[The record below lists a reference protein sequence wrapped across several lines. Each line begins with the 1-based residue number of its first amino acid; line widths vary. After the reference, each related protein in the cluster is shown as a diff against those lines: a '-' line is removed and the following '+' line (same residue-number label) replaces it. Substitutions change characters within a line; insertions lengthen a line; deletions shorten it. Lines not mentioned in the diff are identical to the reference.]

1 MNEATVGRE
10 LQTVVEIDQDFCEHR
25 YGESPCTAEI
35 GVTGERKCFNTRATC
50 QDPENYSPQPLVLR
64 FCKPGERLP
73 DVYCIP
79 SVHSVSTAPTEV
91 NPGGGSKNSGPLGKR
106 ASIRVS
112 FKDHPHSDNVVD
124 PYVSERDYNPV
135 ERGTFWSKWLARNPY
150 YNNRVLRVREG
161 YAGQALE
168 DMVTRTYLI
177 DKIDGP
183 DSRGQ
188 VQVTAKDVLKLADND
203 KAQAPQPSAGELL
216 VDYDEAESISYLR
229 VTKALASEYEGF
241 STVRVND
248 ELMTYTGVTTISDSE
263 IRLTGI
269 TRHTDGSEPDS
280 HEAGDRVQVC
290 LRYENVLV
298 DDLAYEWLT
307 EYGDVPAAWI
317 DKAEWEAE
325 ASLWLQQFDLT
336 GLITEPTGVT
346 DLLSEITEQ
355 CLFFIW
361 WDERA
366 QKIRLQAIKPAIFQS
381 VPKITDYANIIADSA
396 EISQDPKGRVS
407 QVWVYWGQRDP
418 TEDLE
423 KEANYRKLRVRA
435 DLEAEG
441 EQQYGEQ
448 RIRKIYSRWLHSD
461 AQAVNVTARLLSRYR
476 NNPRYATISVDAKD
490 RAMWTGDVVDML
502 HRGVVDETGAPLETR
517 YQILS
522 AEETVPGHSVEY
534 RLEVY
539 EYSINFRIG
548 LWMDE
553 DAPDYVDATDE
564 QKALGGWWADDEGK
578 IGGIPGYNWT

>member
-216 VDYDEAESISYLR
+216 VDYDESESISYLR

-241 STVRVND
+241 GTVRVND

-290 LRYENVLV
+290 LRYENVRV

-317 DKAEWEAE
+317 DKAEWGAE

-396 EISQDPKGRVS
+396 DISQDPKGRVS

-502 HRGVVDETGAPLETR
+502 HRGVVDDTGAPLETR

-548 LWMDE
+548 LWMDD

-564 QKALGGWWADDEGK
+564 QKALGAWWADDDGK
-578 IGGIPGYNWT
+578 LGGNPGYNWT

>member
-1 MNEATVGRE
+1 MNEETVGRE
-10 LQTVVEIDQDFCEHR
+10 LQTVVEVEQDFCQHR
-25 YGESPCTAEI
+25 YGVAPCAAAI
-35 GVTGERKCFNTRATC
+35 GVTGQRKCFNTLATC
-50 QDPENYSPQPLVLR
+50 QDPENYSPQPLVLH

-79 SVHSVSTAPTEV
+79 SVQSVSTAPTEI
-91 NPGGGSKNSGPLGKR
+91 NPGGGNKNSGPLGKR

-124 PYVSERDYNPV
+124 PYVSERDYNPT

-183 DSRGQ
+183 DSRGK
-188 VQVTAKDVLKLADND
+188 VQITAKDVLKLADND
-203 KAQAPQPSAGELL
+203 KAQAPRPSAGELL
-216 VDYDEAESISYLR
+216 VGYGEDDSISFLR
-229 VTKALASEYEGF
+229 VTRALASEYPAPG
-241 STVRVND
+241 TVRVND
-248 ELMTYTGVTTISDSE
+248 ELMRYTGVSTISETE

-269 TRHTDGSEPDS
+269 TRATDGSARDS
-280 HEAGDRVQVC
+280 HEAGDRVQIC
-290 LRYENVLV
+290 LRYTNKRV

-307 EYGDVPAAWI
+307 QYGEVPAAWI
-317 DKAEWEAE
+317 DFPEWQEE
-325 ASLWLQQFDLT
+325 TSLWLQQFELT

-366 QKIRLQAIKPAIFQS
+366 QKVKLQAIKPPIFQA
-381 VPKITDYANIIADSA
+381 VPKINDYANIIADSA
-396 EISQDPKGRVS
+396 ELSQDPKARVS
-407 QVWVYWGQRDP
+407 QVWVFWGQRDP
-418 TEDLE
+418 TENLD
-423 KEANYRKLRVRA
+423 KEANYRKVRIRA

-441 EQQYGEQ
+441 SQQYGEQ
-448 RIRKIYSRWLHSD
+448 RIRKIYSRWLQSD

-539 EYSINFRIG
+539 EYSISFRIG
-548 LWMDE
+548 LWMDD
-553 DAPDYVDATDE
+553 DAPDFADATE
-564 QKALGGWWADDEGK
+564 VERATGAWWADNDGQVD
-578 IGGIPGYNWT
+578 GSPGYNWT

>member
-1 MNEATVGRE
+1 MSETTVGRE
-10 LQTVVEIDQDFCEHR
+10 LQTVVELEQDFCQHR
-25 YGESPCTAEI
+25 YGVAPCTAVL
-35 GVTGERKCFNTRATC
+35 GVTGDRKCFNTLATC
-50 QDPENYSPQPLVLR
+50 QDRERFSPEPLVLR

-79 SVHSVSTAPTEV
+79 SVQSVSTAPTEI
-91 NPGGGSKNSGPLGKR
+91 NPGGGSQNSGPLGKR

-112 FKDHPHSDNVVD
+112 FNDHPHSDNVVD
-124 PYVSERDYNPV
+124 PYVTERGYNPV
-135 ERGTFWSKWLARNPY
+135 ERGTFWAKWIARNPY

-161 YAGQALE
+161 YVGQALT
-168 DMVTRTYLI
+168 DMVTRTYLV

-183 DSRGQ
+183 DSRGR
-188 VQVTAKDVLKLADND
+188 VQITAKDVLKLADND
-203 KAQAPQPSAGELL
+203 RAQAPRPSAGELMI
-216 VDYDEAESISYLR
+216 DYGEDDTISFLR
-229 VTKALASEYEGF
+229 VTRALAAEYPAPG
-241 STVRVND
+241 TVRING
-248 ELMTYTGVTTISDSE
+248 ELMRYSGVSTISDSE

-269 TRHTDGSEPDS
+269 TRATDGSERDS
-280 HEAGDRVQVC
+280 HDAGDRVQVC
-290 LRYENVLV
+290 LRYTNKRV
-298 DDLAYEWLT
+298 DQLAYEWLT
-307 EYGDVPAAWI
+307 QFGEIPTAWI
-317 DKAEWEAE
+317 NLAEWQAE

-366 QKIRLQAIKPAIFQS
+366 QKIRLQAIKPPVFQV
-381 VPKITDYANIIADSA
+381 VPKISDYANVIADSA
-396 EISQDPKGRVS
+396 QITQDPKGRVS
-407 QVWVYWGQRDP
+407 QVWVFWGQRDP

-423 KEANYRKLRVRA
+423 KESNYRKVRIRA

-441 EQQYGEQ
+441 AQQYGEQ

-476 NNPRYATISVDAKD
+476 SNPRYATISVDAKD

-502 HRGVVDETGAPLETR
+502 HRGVVDDTGAPLETR

-548 LWMDE
+548 LWTE
-553 DAPDYVDATDE
+553 ASAPPYASASDT
-564 QKALGGWWADDEGK
+564 QKATGAWWADANGK
-578 IGGIPGYNWT
+578 VGGDPGYNWT

>member
-10 LQTVVEIDQDFCEHR
+10 LQTIVEIEQDFCQHR
-25 YGESPCTAEI
+25 YGVAPCTAAV
-35 GVTGERKCFNTRATC
+35 GVTGDRKCFNTRATC
-50 QDPENYSPQPLVLR
+50 QDPANYSPQPLVLR

-79 SVHSVSTAPTEV
+79 SVQSVSTAPTEI
-91 NPGGGSKNSGPLGKR
+91 NPGGGSQNSGPLGKR

-112 FKDHPHSDNVVD
+112 FNDHPHSDNLVD
-124 PYVSERDYNPV
+124 PYVAERPYKPV

-161 YAGQALE
+161 YTGQVLE

-183 DSRGQ
+183 DSRGR
-188 VQVTAKDVLKLADND
+188 VQITAKDVLKLADND
-203 KAQAPQPSAGELL
+203 RAQAPKPSAGELM
-216 VDYDEAESISYLR
+216 VDYSEEEAISALR
-229 VTKALASEYEGF
+229 VTRALAAEYPAPG
-241 STVRVND
+241 TVRIND
-248 ELMTYTGVTTISDSE
+248 ELMTYTGVVTVSDTE
-263 IRLTGI
+263 IQLTGI
-269 TRHTDGSEPDS
+269 TRATDGSSPDS
-280 HEAGDRVQVC
+280 HEAGDRVQIC
-290 LRYENVLV
+290 LRYTNVRV
-298 DDLAYEWLT
+298 DNLAYEWLT
-307 EYGDVPAAWI
+307 QYGEVPAAWI
-317 DKAEWEAE
+317 DQAAWAAES
-325 ASLWLQQFDLT
+325 SLWLQQFDLT

-366 QKIRLQAIKPAIFQS
+366 QKIKLQALKPPVFQV
-381 VPKITDYANIIADSA
+381 VPKINDYANIIADSA
-396 EISQDPKGRVS
+396 QITQDPRGRVS

-423 KEANYRKLRVRA
+423 KESNYRRVRIRA
-435 DLEAEG
+435 DLESESS
-441 EQQYGEQ
+441 EQYDEQ

-461 AQAVNVTARLLSRYR
+461 AQAINVTSRLLSRYR
-476 NNPRYATISVDAKD
+476 SNPRYATISVDAKD

-502 HRGVVDETGAPLETR
+502 HRGVVDDTGAPLETR

-539 EYSINFRIG
+539 EYSISFRIG
-548 LWMDE
+548 LWMDD
-553 DAPDYVDATDE
+553 DAPDYVNASDQD
-564 QKALGGWWADDEGK
+564 KALGAWWADVDGKVEGD
-578 IGGIPGYNWT
+578 PGYNWT